1 MASKENRS
9 EAMVSGADG
18 INQGENLDPIGEG
31 LDDHHGNL
39 DQGLSSAMVLFKK
52 KLTDG
57 EEEDDDVLDVD
68 LGEEVEEM
76 KSKWLIIARFY
87 SGQRERLGSL
97 GDNRFLVEF
106 ACEADYNRVVY
117 GGPWKHKG
125 DALLVVPYDGLAR
138 PSEICIESL
147 PLWLRIYDLP
157 EIMMTTGF
165 ARSLGGKIGEVLEVG
180 GAIHDFLR
188 VKVAFPLSSP
198 LKPLLRIWIK
208 DKGVMSFPVK
218 YENVPFFCFSCG
230 RIGHAERECPEVG
243 SSSAQVRFG
252 KELRASPLKR
262 KLQSFAPSSIST
274 PKAAKVLNFSGAQ
287 REKVLTASSSSKA
300 SVLSNPKL
308 NSGGATMFLVG
319 EKADQEEKAA
329 SVEAEA
335 SLYPLPKGIT
345 AALEEGVSQMKMQL
359 DDGELNLAARG
370 PCSRER
376 VSMSSDYGLSG
387 EETPQHS
394 AGIVSGVVNQDV
406 KSPGGQ
412 SKKKQWVPTRET
424 DRAVKAKSLSIGR
437 DIGKPR
443 KITIREQLPWW
454 ALTASPTRNNE
465 CSSLELVRLV
475 RMYSPRLVFLSAT
488 RQDQERVQGL
498 RWRLGLKN
506 CLALKGE
513 GSGGGVALI
522 WDETLSV
529 HLLSMSCRYID
540 VLISEANSGFQWR
553 GTFVY
558 GEPRMQDRHLPMLPS
573 W

>member
-1 MASKENRS
+1 M
-9 EAMVSGADG
+9 
-18 INQGENLDPIGEG
+18 DPIGEG

-87 SGQRERLGSL
+87 SGQRYNVKGLFEEMSIAWNLTQQRKTRSL

-106 ACEADYNRVVY
+106 ACEAYYNRVVY
-117 GGPWKHKG
+117 GGPLKHKG

-147 PLWLRIYDLP
+147 PPWLRIYDLP

-262 KLQSFAPSSIST
+262 KLQSFASSSIST

-443 KITIREQLPWW
+443 KIT
-454 ALTASPTRNNE
+454 
-465 CSSLELVRLV
+465 VRL
-475 RMYSPRLVFLSAT
+475 SA
-488 RQDQERVQGL
+488 DAVEAYER
-498 RWRLGLKN
+498 
-506 CLALKGE
+506 
-513 GSGGGVALI
+513 
-522 WDETLSV
+522 
-529 HLLSMSCRYID
+529 
-540 VLISEANSGFQWR
+540 EAKS
-553 GTFVY
+553 
-558 GEPRMQDRHLPMLPS
+558 
-573 W
+573 

>member
-87 SGQRERLGSL
+87 SGQRYNVKGLFEEMSIAWNLTQQRKTRSL

-117 GGPWKHKG
+117 GGPWKH
-125 DALLVVPYDGLAR
+125 R
-138 PSEICIESL
+138 
-147 PLWLRIYDLP
+147 
-157 EIMMTTGF
+157 
-165 ARSLGGKIGEVLEVG
+165 RSYT
-180 GAIHDFLR
+180 R
-188 VKVAFPLSSP
+188 FP
-198 LKPLLRIWIK
+198 
-208 DKGVMSFPVK
+208 
-218 YENVPFFCFSCG
+218 
-230 RIGHAERECPEVG
+230 AERECPEVG

-262 KLQSFAPSSIST
+262 KLQSFASSSIST

-300 SVLSNPKL
+300 PVLSNPKL
-308 NSGGATMFLVG
+308 NSGGVTMFLVG

-406 KSPGGQ
+406 KSLGGQ

-443 KITIREQLPWW
+443 KIT
-454 ALTASPTRNNE
+454 
-465 CSSLELVRLV
+465 VRL
-475 RMYSPRLVFLSAT
+475 SADAVEAYK
-488 RQDQERVQGL
+488 REAKSQRSSSER
-498 RWRLGLKN
+498 
-506 CLALKGE
+506 
-513 GSGGGVALI
+513 SGGNPPTGVPA
-522 WDETLSV
+522 SV
-529 HLLSMSCRYID
+529 DTDMPSD
-540 VLISEANSGFQWR
+540 V
-553 GTFVY
+553 
-558 GEPRMQDRHLPMLPS
+558 
-573 W
+573 